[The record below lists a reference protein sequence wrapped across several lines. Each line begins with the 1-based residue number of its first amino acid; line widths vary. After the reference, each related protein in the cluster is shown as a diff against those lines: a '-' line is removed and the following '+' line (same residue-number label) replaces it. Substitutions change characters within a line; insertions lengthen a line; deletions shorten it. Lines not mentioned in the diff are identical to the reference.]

1 MSGSGKYYKEK
12 SSQLGTSITDLRTL
26 VGGEP
31 QGAASP
37 GVGKRLAWGQICP
50 ASFFWEILKKSCLFV
65 YELSTVAFTLQGQS
79 QVAATEIPWPK
90 KPKTFTIWP
99 FAKKSLPASI

>member
-1 MSGSGKYYKEK
+1 MSGNGKYYKEK

-37 GVGKRLAWGQICP
+37 GVGLCP
-50 ASFFWEILKKSCLFV
+50 ASFFWEILKKSCLFI